1 MNDTPLAPPQPC
13 LGCVC
18 GYVLELSC
26 PAEGT
31 IDPEPRRTQITAL
44 ARQSWSLHV
53 LSRDCLFLLLT
64 SGIRLGC
71 FANSRVICP
80 ACSQQVLCVP
90 VMFPKLSPGPSHC
103 SRGLFQARK
112 ERSHQAPTAH
122 VLHLPALPPPQP
134 LPLSGAQCLFVT
146 SLTHSEN
153 SFLRKDLINSF
164 ILRRKWLVMLIGLSS
179 PALLSFGVSCG
190 ERWIPGFCGRRTLLV
205 PIFSHIK
212 MLGLSSV
219 VLAW

>member
-1 MNDTPLAPPQPC
+1 MFYCA
-13 LGCVC
+13 V
-18 GYVLELSC
+18 
-26 PAEGT
+26 GT

-44 ARQSWSLHV
+44 ARQPWSLHV

-90 VMFPKLSPGPSHC
+90 VMFPKLSPRPSQTGKESPGAHC
-103 SRGLFQARK
+103 PCAASPCFIC
-112 ERSHQAPTAH
+112 APKT
-122 VLHLPALPPPQP
+122 

-164 ILRRKWLVMLIGLSS
+164 ILRHKWLVMLIGLSS
-179 PALLSFGVSCG
+179 LCFPLGSAAGRGGSPASVEG
-190 ERWIPGFCGRRTLLV
+190 ESRSLFPSSLILRR
-205 PIFSHIK
+205 
-212 MLGLSSV
+212 
-219 VLAW
+219 